1 MHRSKSLQQY
11 KWCHFVFKCMQSIQ
25 LSLLPCCYLK
35 LILAWSTIWWKNL
48 KLTLSCL
55 FQSVLM
61 LSGCVLNIDF
71 KHRQRQSLVYLFVSH
86 GVGQRR
92 VGEVGDRAAAKHN
105 SNFPLPAPSF
115 RFLLWSKIQDF
126 LRLLHLS
133 TCPPPLVRLL
143 CEDLTL
149 ISNVYLITCGT
160 SCSY

>member
-1 MHRSKSLQQY
+1 
-11 KWCHFVFKCMQSIQ
+11 
-25 LSLLPCCYLK
+25 
-35 LILAWSTIWWKNL
+35 
-48 KLTLSCL
+48 
-55 FQSVLM
+55 M

-92 VGEVGDRAAAKHN
+92 VGEVGDRAGAKHN

-133 TCPPPLVRLL
+133 TCPPPLVWLL

-149 ISNVYLITCGT
+149 ISNSLHVELHTTT
-160 SCSY
+160 SYY